1 MGDMTPAPVAMNPY
15 FTTDDNRE
23 AVGALE
29 GATFFL
35 ARAEPDPAMWR
46 WVITAL
52 HGAVQGFMV
61 ITLKGSSSLGA
72 YDQESIDR
80 RLTARQAL
88 NEAKAKSDDAGA
100 DVAEQEML
108 FGRVRLASF
117 PTLYE
122 RIKTDDWPMSQY
134 GHSKVYEPRPTDDC
148 CMRDLNNNV
157 RNDFIHFKPMTVGM
171 LLTRFPAMTE
181 TGLHIITFLLNESNN
196 ILWAE
201 GSDRFGLRARS
212 ETALDRAY
220 DALDRINAKYADL
233 PRPMPPL
240 CGSEPQTHLRYPWHQ
255 SEGRTMQIDSGHEA
269 FARVRAA
276 LIEAARDRRLLSYQD
291 VADIMGYSG
300 KGVEMGRRVGA
311 MGDAINKFEHDE
323 GRPMLS
329 ALIVKSGTR
338 MPGEGFYIGAI
349 ELGRV
354 PNFPYDASRPA
365 FWDSERDAVYAEW
378 GS

>member
-1 MGDMTPAPVAMNPY
+1 LDEVTPVVRMNSY
-15 FTTDDNRE
+15 FRTDDNRE

-35 ARAEPDPAMWR
+35 ARAESEAAMWR

-61 ITLKGSSSLGA
+61 IALKGSSSLGA
-72 YDQESIDR
+72 YDQVSIDR
-80 RLTARQAL
+80 RLAARRAL
-88 NEAKAKSDDAGA
+88 DEAKAKGDDAGA
-100 DVAEQEML
+100 DAAEQEML

-134 GHSKVYEPRPTDDC
+134 MHTRVYEPRATDDR
-148 CMRDLNNNV
+148 CMRDLNSV

-196 ILWAE
+196 ILWAR

-212 ETALDRAY
+212 ETTLDRAY

-233 PRPMPPL
+233 DRPRLPL
-240 CGSEPQTHLRYPWHQ
+240 CGSEP
-255 SEGRTMQIDSGHEA
+255 
-269 FARVRAA
+269 
-276 LIEAARDRRLLSYQD
+276 
-291 VADIMGYSG
+291 
-300 KGVEMGRRVGA
+300 
-311 MGDAINKFEHDE
+311 
-323 GRPMLS
+323 
-329 ALIVKSGTR
+329 
-338 MPGEGFYIGAI
+338 
-349 ELGRV
+349 
-354 PNFPYDASRPA
+354 
-365 FWDSERDAVYAEW
+365 
-378 GS
+378 

>member
-52 HGAVQGFMV
+52 HGAHGAVQGFMV

-72 YDQESIDR
+72 YDQDSIDR
-80 RLTARQAL
+80 RLTAGRAL
-88 NEAKAKSDDAGA
+88 DEARAKGDEAGA
-100 DVAEQEML
+100 DAAEQEML

-134 GHSKVYEPRPTDDC
+134 GHSKVYEPRPTDDR
-148 CMRDLNNNV
+148 CMRDLNTV

-181 TGLHIITFLLNESNN
+181 TGLHIITFLLHESNN
-196 ILWAE
+196 ILWAG
-201 GSDRFGLRARS
+201 GSDRFGLHARS
-212 ETALDRAY
+212 ETALNGAY
-220 DALDRINAKYADL
+220 ETLDRINTKYADL
-233 PRPMPPL
+233 PRPRPPL
-240 CGSEPQTHLRYPWHQ
+240 CGSEP
-255 SEGRTMQIDSGHEA
+255 
-269 FARVRAA
+269 
-276 LIEAARDRRLLSYQD
+276 
-291 VADIMGYSG
+291 
-300 KGVEMGRRVGA
+300 
-311 MGDAINKFEHDE
+311 
-323 GRPMLS
+323 
-329 ALIVKSGTR
+329 
-338 MPGEGFYIGAI
+338 
-349 ELGRV
+349 
-354 PNFPYDASRPA
+354 
-365 FWDSERDAVYAEW
+365 
-378 GS
+378 